1 MENRDFIVFGLQP
14 WDITIGSTCKY
25 TALEISKKNRVL
37 FVNPPIIRS
46 TMMKD
51 RNQPQVAR
59 RINILKGKEPDLIQI
74 SPTLWVLFPKTV
86 IESIN
91 WLNAHKLFDFFNK
104 INERRFAAKIK
115 EAIQKL
121 QFKNY
126 LILDDNSMYIG
137 FYLKEFLKPNLF
149 IYLLRDAVTQVAYH
163 KKHGTTLEPLLIQKS
178 DLTVTNSEYFCNFAR
193 QYNPNSFLIGQG
205 CDVTLYQDPD
215 GSLPVPE
222 EIRNLPHP
230 VIGYTGALTTIRLDI
245 DILVYIAKSRPSWT
259 LALVGPEDEKFRNSE
274 LHQLPNVRFFGR
286 KNPEALPGYIKGFD
300 VALNPQIVNPITDV
314 NYPLKIDEYLAMG
327 KPVVATKTTFMQY
340 FKDATYLAAT
350 KEEYV
355 PLIEKAL
362 KEDSPQLE
370 ASRKALANDHSWENF
385 VAKIYGH
392 ASGIENELKQKNSNL

>member
-14 WDITIGSTCKY
+14 WDIAIGSTCKY

-46 TMMKD
+46 ALLKN
-51 RNQPQVAR
+51 RNEPQVAR
-59 RINILKGKEPDLIQI
+59 RINILKGNEPDLIQI

-91 WLNAHKLFDFFNK
+91 WINNHKLFDFFNK

-115 EAIQKL
+115 EAAQKL

-126 LILDDNSMYIG
+126 LVLDDNSMYIG
-137 FYLKEFLKPNLF
+137 FYLKEFLKPDLF

-205 CDVTLYQDPD
+205 CDVSLYQDPD

-222 EIRNLPHP
+222 EISTLPHP

-245 DILVYIAKSRPSWT
+245 DILVFIAKARPAWF

-274 LHQLPNVRFFGR
+274 LHQLPNVHFFGR
-286 KNPEALPGYIKGFD
+286 KNPETLPGYIKGFD

-327 KPVVATKTTFMQY
+327 KPIVATKTTFMNY
-340 FKDATYLAAT
+340 FKDAVYLAAS
-350 KEEYV
+350 KEAYV
-355 PLIEKAL
+355 PLIEKAMT
-362 KEDSPQLE
+362 ENSPQLE
-370 ASRKALANDHSWENF
+370 ATRKALAKDHSWENF
-385 VAKIYGH
+385 VAKIYMH
-392 ASGIENELKQKNSNL
+392 ASEIENGKK